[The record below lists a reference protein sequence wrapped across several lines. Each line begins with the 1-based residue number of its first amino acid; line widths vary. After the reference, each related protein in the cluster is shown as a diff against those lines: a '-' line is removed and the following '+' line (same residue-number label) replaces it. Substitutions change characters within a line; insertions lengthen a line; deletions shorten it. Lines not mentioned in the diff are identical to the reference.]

1 MHAIR
6 YHQQG
11 GPEVLQMDELPDP
24 TPSQGEALVAI
35 EASGVNPHEVSRRAG
50 VAGPPLDGPLIPG
63 IEAAGVVVE
72 TGAGVTSV
80 RAGDRVI
87 VRQPA
92 YSYAELIAVPQ
103 EMLYHIPDALGT
115 VEAATIAIAFTTAWH
130 GLVVQARAQK
140 GETVLVQAAASGVGI
155 AAIQLGKLLGLNVIG
170 TASTAEKLD
179 WAKGYGLDHG
189 INYAETDFVQEA
201 RQLTN
206 GQGVDIIVDGVGGEV
221 LTKGIGALTR
231 EGRIAVFGG
240 AGGRTVEISL
250 PTLFGGG
257 GKSIL
262 GTYGGAT
269 TRADF
274 EQILGWLAEG
284 KLRTTVDR
292 TWPLEEAAE
301 AHKYQSS
308 RQIKGKSALIVK
320 KG

>member
-1 MHAIR
+1 MRAIR

-24 TPSQGEALVAI
+24 TPSQGEALVSI

-50 VAGPPLDGPLIPG
+50 IAGPPLDGPLIPG

-80 RAGDRVI
+80 KVGDRVI
-87 VRQPA
+87 VRQPP
-92 YSYAELIAVPQ
+92 YSYAELIAAPE
-103 EMLYHIPDALGT
+103 EMLYRIPDALGT
-115 VEAATIAIAFTTAWH
+115 VEASTVAIAFTTAWH

-140 GETVLVQAAASGVGI
+140 GETLLVQAAASGVGI
-155 AAIQLGKLLGLNVIG
+155 AAVQLGKLLGLNVIG
-170 TASTAEKLD
+170 TASTMEKLD
-179 WAKGYGLDHG
+179 WATGYGLDHG
-189 INYAETDFVQEA
+189 INYAEADFVQEA
-201 RQLTN
+201 RQLTD
-206 GQGVDIIVDGVGGEV
+206 GRGVDIIIDGVGGEV
-221 LTKGIGALTR
+221 MSRGIGALTR

-240 AGGRTVEISL
+240 AGGRTVEISI
-250 PTLFGGG
+250 PALFGGG

-274 EQILGWLAEG
+274 EQILSWLAEG

-292 TWPLEEAAE
+292 TWPFEEAVE

-320 KG
+320 QG